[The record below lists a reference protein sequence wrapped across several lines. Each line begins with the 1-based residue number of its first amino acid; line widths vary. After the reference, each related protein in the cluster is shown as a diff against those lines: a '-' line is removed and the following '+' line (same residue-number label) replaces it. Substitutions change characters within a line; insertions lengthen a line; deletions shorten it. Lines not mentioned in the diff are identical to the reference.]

1 MSVVSI
7 THRED
12 FSAAHRLF
20 TPALDED
27 ANRALYGPCY
37 TLHGHNY
44 GFEVTVAGDVD
55 ATSGMVMDLNVL
67 MRVMNEEVIDHVEHV
82 YLNEDVAFLEGLVP
96 TAENLAIAFWDR
108 VAPHLPET
116 VRLQR
121 VRVIESPSNRADY
134 HGPEVRK

>member
-1 MSVVSI
+1 
-7 THRED
+7 
-12 FSAAHRLF
+12 
-20 TPALDED
+20 
-27 ANRALYGPCY
+27 
-37 TLHGHNY
+37 
-44 GFEVTVAGDVD
+44 
-55 ATSGMVMDLNVL
+55 MDLNVL

-108 VAPHLPET
+108 VAPHQPEP